1 MNTYV
6 VFLRGVNVG
15 GNTII
20 KMKEFV
26 PVLENNKFY
35 KVKSY
40 INSGNVTFQCD
51 CNSQRL
57 NEIIKNLILKQYGFS
72 VELIVKT
79 KKEITDIIH
88 NSPYKK
94 DENDNSKRLV
104 AMLSETIDKSKKS
117 ILLNDAN
124 IKEIYY
130 PDNNLIYIYYQNG
143 VGKSKFSN
151 SYIENRLNVISTSRN
166 WNTLLKI
173 LEIMNNGN

>member
-1 MNTYV
+1 MNTYA

-15 GNTII
+15 GNTNIS
-20 KMKEFV
+20 MKEFV
-26 PVLENNKFY
+26 SILENNNFY
-35 KVKSY
+35 NVKSY
-40 INSGNVTFQCD
+40 INSGNIIFQYNN
-51 CNSQRL
+51 NSQRL
-57 NEIIKNLILKQYGFS
+57 HEIIKNLILKHYGFS

-79 KKEITDIIH
+79 KKEISDIIH

-94 DENDNSKRLV
+94 DENDYSKRLV

-130 PDNNLIYIYYQNG
+130 LDKNLIYIYYQNG

-151 SYIENRLNVISTSRN
+151 NYIENKLNVISTSRN
-166 WNTLLKI
+166 WNTLLNI
-173 LEIMNNGN
+173 LEIMNNNK